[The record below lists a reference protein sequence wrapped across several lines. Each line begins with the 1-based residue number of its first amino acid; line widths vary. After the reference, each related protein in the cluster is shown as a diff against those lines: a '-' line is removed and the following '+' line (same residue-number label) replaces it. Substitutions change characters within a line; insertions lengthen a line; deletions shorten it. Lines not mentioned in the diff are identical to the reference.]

1 MRLIAV
7 RWSVLLVVLSLV
19 ALAWLKPTQAQIPL
33 ESPTPAITTTTNMF
47 NWNTFQPI
55 PLARFEAGGAVVGDS
70 LYVIGGFYTNQVE
83 ATDTVFVYNITT
95 NQWRICAN
103 IPEAM
108 THAPVVADG
117 HLIYV
122 LGGYIGNSPGGST
135 DHVWVY
141 NTLTNAWSRGP
152 DLPED
157 RGAAGA
163 TKLGREI
170 HFFGGAHRRNL
181 HLEEWDSNKHFVL
194 NLDTQ
199 VWRTAA
205 PMPNARN
212 HLGAATLNGYVY
224 AIGGQYLAAESTA
237 AQVEVNRYDP
247 STDTWT
253 RVADLPKGRGHITSS
268 VFEVDGRIMVV
279 GGSVNGGDYG
289 LASADVMLYDP
300 NDDVWMKLTSIPGV
314 RKTPVAAAYG
324 NKILVT
330 TGGYVPNPEMWIGQL
345 ENHWELARTLP
356 ISLGEASG
364 GVIGNKMYLVG
375 ESNGATTAFDLGA
388 NSWNAGLA
396 QRPYKTHSHSAQV
409 WNQRLYLFG
418 GAGTSA
424 GKVQIYQP
432 SSNSWSQ
439 GTVMPFATMAASSAL
454 IDGKIYVAGGIVSGN
469 TSNYHATY
477 DPTANTWA
485 NLPNM
490 PLARNGAAGGTDGR
504 FFYLFGG
511 RASGSTGA
519 ASNDLQIYDPLT
531 QTWTSSASDLTIP
544 PLPQARADLGQ
555 AIWYKGEFYLLGG
568 ADQAGV
574 SNRVDVYN
582 PLTKSWRSVAP
593 MPTARQGHAPI
604 LVGGRIYVP
613 AGGTQASSSQSRIFE
628 VYNPGLAATQIP
640 ATATPTET
648 LTEIPTA
655 TNTATPTE
663 TPTNTATPT
672 EIPTATNTATPTE
685 TPTEIPMATET
696 PTDIPTAT
704 NTPTEIPTD
713 IPTATNTVTATNTA
727 TPTLTDTPTATN
739 TVTDIPT
746 ATNTPTNMATET
758 PTDIPTN
765 TATETP
771 TDMPTAT
778 NTATATDTK
787 TPTAT
792 PTDIPT
798 ATNTVIP
805 TLTATLT
812 ATNTATPT
820 ATYTNTVVPTET
832 ALPTTTSIHQFRVYL
847 PWAMR

>member
-7 RWSVLLVVLSLV
+7 RWSVLLVLLSL
-19 ALAWLKPTQAQIPL
+19 AGLAWLKPTQAQIPL
-33 ESPTPAITTTTNMF
+33 QSPTPAITTTTNMF
-47 NWNTFQPI
+47 NWDSFQPI
-55 PLARFEAGGAVVGDS
+55 PLARFEAGGAVVDDS

-83 ATDTVFVYNITT
+83 ATDTVFAYNITT

-122 LGGYIGNSPGGST
+122 LGGYIGDSPGGST

-141 NTLTNAWSRGP
+141 NTLTNTWSRGP

-224 AIGGQYLAAESTA
+224 AIGGQYLAAESTT

-279 GGSVNGGDYG
+279 AGSVNGGDYG

-364 GVIGNKMYLVG
+364 GIIGNKMYLVG
-375 ESNGATTAFDLGA
+375 ESNGATAAFDLGA

-396 QRPYKTHSHSAQV
+396 QRPYKTHSHTAQV

-439 GTVMPFATMAASSAL
+439 GTAMPFATMAASSAL
-454 IDGKIYVAGGIVSGN
+454 IDGKIYVAGGIVGGN
-469 TSNYHATY
+469 TSNYHAAY
-477 DPTANTWA
+477 DPTTNTWA
-485 NLPNM
+485 NLPSM

-511 RASGSTGA
+511 RASGTTGA
-519 ASNDLQIYDPLT
+519 ASNDVQIYDPIS
-531 QTWTSSASDLTIP
+531 QTWTSSASDLTIS
-544 PLPQARADLGQ
+544 PLPQARADMGQ
-555 AIWYKGEFYLLGG
+555 AIWHKGEFYLMGG

-574 SNRVDVYN
+574 TDRVDVYN
-582 PLTKSWRSVAP
+582 PLTKTWRSVAP
-593 MPTARQGHAPI
+593 MPTARQGHAPL

-613 AGGTQASSSQSRIFE
+613 AGGTQSSSSQSRIFE
-628 VYNPGLAATQIP
+628 VYNPGSAATQVP

-648 LTEIPTA
+648 ATATASAMPTETATATSTPTETATATSTPTATATATPTETATNTSTETPTA
-655 TNTATPTE
+655 TNTAIPTDTETPTATATPTE
-663 TPTNTATPT
+663 TATNTATVMPTATPT
-672 EIPTATNTATPTE
+672 EIPTATDLPTE
-685 TPTEIPMATET
+685 
-696 PTDIPTAT
+696 IPTAT
-704 NTPTEIPTD
+704 NM
-713 IPTATNTVTATNTA
+713 PTA
-727 TPTLTDTPTATN
+727 
-739 TVTDIPT
+739 
-746 ATNTPTNMATET
+746 
-758 PTDIPTN
+758 IPTN
-765 TATETP
+765 T
-771 TDMPTAT
+771 
-778 NTATATDTK
+778 NTT

-792 PTDIPT
+792 PT
-798 ATNTVIP
+798 ATK
-805 TLTATLT
+805 AT
-812 ATNTATPT
+812 
-820 ATYTNTVVPTET
+820 PTET

-847 PWAMR
+847 PWATK

>member
-83 ATDTVFVYNITT
+83 ATDTVFAYNITT

-375 ESNGATTAFDLGA
+375 ESNGATAAFDLGA

-439 GTVMPFATMAASSAL
+439 GTAMPFATMAASSAF

-469 TSNYHATY
+469 TSNYHAAY

-490 PLARNGAAGGTDGR
+490 PLARNGAAGGTDGH

-511 RASGSTGA
+511 RASGTIGA

-531 QTWTSSASDLTIP
+531 QTWTSSASDPTIP

-628 VYNPGLAATQIP
+628 VYNPGSAATQIP
-640 ATATPTET
+640 A
-648 LTEIPTA
+648 
-655 TNTATPTE
+655 
-663 TPTNTATPT
+663 
-672 EIPTATNTATPTE
+672 
-685 TPTEIPMATET
+685 
-696 PTDIPTAT
+696 
-704 NTPTEIPTD
+704 
-713 IPTATNTVTATNTA
+713 
-727 TPTLTDTPTATN
+727 
-739 TVTDIPT
+739 
-746 ATNTPTNMATET
+746 
-758 PTDIPTN
+758 
-765 TATETP
+765 
-771 TDMPTAT
+771 
-778 NTATATDTK
+778 
-787 TPTAT
+787 TAT

-798 ATNTVIP
+798 ATNTVTETPTEIP
-805 TLTATLT
+805 T
-812 ATNTATPT
+812 ATNTATEIPTDIPTATATPTATPTETATATPTAIPTATDTATPTATPTEIPTVTNTATATPTETATNTATATPTEIPTVTNTATATPTGIPTVTNTATLT

-847 PWAMR
+847 PWATK

>member
-1 MRLIAV
+1 MRLTAV
-7 RWSVLLVVLSLV
+7 RWSMLLVVLSLF
-19 ALAWLKPTQAQIPL
+19 ALACLKPTQAQIPL
-33 ESPTPAITTTTNMF
+33 QSPIPAITTTTNMF

-55 PLARFEAGGAVVGDS
+55 PLARFEAGGAIVGDS

-83 ATDTVFVYNITT
+83 ATDTVFAYNITT

-135 DHVWVY
+135 EHVWVY

-247 STDTWT
+247 NTDTWM

-314 RKTPVAAAYG
+314 RKTPVATAYG

-364 GVIGNKMYLVG
+364 GVIGNKLYLVG
-375 ESNGATTAFDLGA
+375 ESNGATAAFDLGA

-418 GAGTSA
+418 GTGTSA

-439 GTVMPFATMAASSAL
+439 GTAMPFATMAASSAL

-469 TSNYHATY
+469 TTNYHAAY
-477 DPTANTWA
+477 DPTTNTWA
-485 NLPNM
+485 NLPSM
-490 PLARNGAAGGTDGR
+490 ALARNGAAGGTDGR

-511 RASGSTGA
+511 RASGTTGA
-519 ASNDLQIYDPLT
+519 ASSDLQIYDPLT
-531 QTWTSSASDLTIP
+531 QTWTSSASDPTLP
-544 PLPQARADLGQ
+544 PLPQARADMGQ
-555 AIWYKGEFYLLGG
+555 AIWYKGEFYLMGG

-582 PLTKSWRSVAP
+582 PLTKTWRSVAP
-593 MPTARQGHAPI
+593 MPTARQGHVPI

-628 VYNPGLAATQIP
+628 VYNPGSVAPQIP
-640 ATATPTET
+640 ATATPTEIV
-648 LTEIPTA
+648 TEIPTA
-655 TNTATPTE
+655 TNMSTSTETPTNTATPTE
-663 TPTNTATPT
+663 TPTATATETATATNTATPTDIPTVTATSTDIPTATNTATNTVMPTETATNTATVMPTDTPTETSTDTPT

-685 TPTEIPMATET
+685 
-696 PTDIPTAT
+696 
-704 NTPTEIPTD
+704 N
-713 IPTATNTVTATNTA
+713 
-727 TPTLTDTPTATN
+727 
-739 TVTDIPT
+739 
-746 ATNTPTNMATET
+746 
-758 PTDIPTN
+758 
-765 TATETP
+765 
-771 TDMPTAT
+771 PTAT
-778 NTATATDTK
+778 NTATAT
-787 TPTAT
+787 
-792 PTDIPT
+792 
-798 ATNTVIP
+798 
-805 TLTATLT
+805 ATL
-812 ATNTATPT
+812 TATPT
-820 ATYTNTVVPTET
+820 ATNTNTAIPTET
-832 ALPTTTSIHQFRVYL
+832 ALPTTTSIHQFRIYL
-847 PWAMR
+847 PWATR